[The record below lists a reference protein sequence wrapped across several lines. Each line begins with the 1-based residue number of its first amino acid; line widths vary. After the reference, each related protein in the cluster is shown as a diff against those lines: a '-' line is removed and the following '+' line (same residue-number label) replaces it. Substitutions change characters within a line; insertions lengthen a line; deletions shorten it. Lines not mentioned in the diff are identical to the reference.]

1 MSTEVQATPTV
12 DEAKTEWRSGRL
24 QWSNQAEHKLKQ
36 ELNAT
41 ALAKCRDRTS
51 AFHECSKEHGYGHM
65 LMVVFKCREQN
76 HALNECLHEYTS
88 KEALEALKAAKVS
101 DIPVVIKEVPRKKYF
116 EQ

>member
-1 MSTEVQATPTV
+1 MSEVVPRERMYRSV
-12 DEAKTEWRSGRL
+12 DSIIGVWTGEYPYRLHVDCMMLTTCCWAARSFAQR
-24 QWSNQAEHKLKQ
+24 
-36 ELNAT
+36 
-41 ALAKCRDRTS
+41 
-51 AFHECSKEHGYGHM
+51 

>member
-1 MSTEVQATPTV
+1 MSTEATPTV

-51 AFHECSKEHGYGHM
+51 AFHECSKEHG

-88 KEALEALKAAKVS
+88 KEALEALKAAKVN